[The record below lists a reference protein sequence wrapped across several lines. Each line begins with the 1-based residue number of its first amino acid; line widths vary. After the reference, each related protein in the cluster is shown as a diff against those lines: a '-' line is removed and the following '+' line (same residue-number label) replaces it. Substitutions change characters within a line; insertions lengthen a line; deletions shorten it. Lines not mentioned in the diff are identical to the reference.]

1 MDRLSVVIITKNE
14 EDFILDAIESVQF
27 ADEVIVLDSCSHD
40 KTCEIAIEFGA
51 KVFTG
56 EWLGYG
62 AQKNKAVSLASN
74 DWVFVLDADERV
86 TKKLAI
92 EITQMMEQKTK
103 PVAFYV
109 ARLNYFFG
117 KEIRGCGLYPDYS
130 IRLFNR
136 KNGRFNEVEVH
147 ESVQVQGKVGYLNNH
162 MDHYAYSDI
171 SEFIVK
177 QNKYSSLNKKSNKLK
192 ALFSPFWTFVK
203 LYVIKR
209 GFMEGWRGF
218 VISSLYAQYTFWKY
232 IK

>member
-92 EITQMMEQKTK
+92 EITQMMKQKTK